1 MILRLH
7 SASQAAITIGI
18 TILDDQDFVSSFTAK
33 SRESLAAGYRLVTSI
48 LEQGGIDYAK
58 GG

>member
-7 SASQAAITIGI
+7 SPSQAAITIGT
-18 TILDDQDFVSSFTAK
+18 TILEDQDFVSNFTAK

-48 LEQGGIDYAK
+48 LGREGIDYAK